1 MADKTSLQAYEW
13 WMEAAQKFDYF
24 IAGISTAL
32 AGYLGQNF
40 RPERLGWS
48 PGLLELLSM
57 LAFVGAVAASL
68 KRIESTVHALR
79 VNVQQLEKSEIAVQ
93 LAEAIELETPVRFRE
108 SGKEVDSTYLRQA
121 HASHEEMVKAAQDI
135 TKQIQARAQRWYT
148 TRTYFLVSGFL
159 LLIAARVWQ
168 AYI

>member
-1 MADKTSLQAYEW
+1 MSDKTSLQVYEW
-13 WMEAAQKFDYF
+13 WLEAAHKFDYF

-57 LAFVGAVAASL
+57 LAFVGAVVASL

-79 VNVQQLEKSEIAVQ
+79 VNAQKLEKREKAVQ
-93 LAEAIELETPVRFRE
+93 LAEAIDLGTPLRFRE
-108 SGKEVDSTYLRQA
+108 TGEMIDSERLQQEHT
-121 HASHEEMVKAAQDI
+121 SHEELVKAAQELI
-135 TKQIQARAQRWYT
+135 EKIQVRTQRWYAA
-148 TRTYFLVSGFL
+148 RIYFLVSGFL
-159 LLIAARVWQ
+159 LLIAARIWQ
-168 AYI
+168 PYS